1 MRVTLENAK
10 QVRLEAFSAAVV
22 ATQKYIDEVLKGED
36 AYTCGFA
43 WVKVKPQHKG
53 NTKEGRQE
61 RKIFA
66 ALDLQKDWTEK
77 RFQWWN
83 PSKSYFQNIDCKEQ
97 GALAAAKVLKS
108 YGLDAWMGSRLD

>member
-10 QVRLEAFSAAVV
+10 QVRLEAFAAAAVS
-22 ATQKYIDEVLKGED
+22 TQNYIDEVLKGED
-36 AYTCGFA
+36 AYSCGFA
-43 WVKVKPQHKG
+43 WVTVQPKHKG

-66 ALDLQKDWTEK
+66 ALDLQKDWTDK

-97 GALAAAKVLKS
+97 GAIAAAKVLKA
-108 YGLDAWMGSRLD
+108 YGLDAWMESRLD

>member
-1 MRVTLENAK
+1 MKVTLENAK
-10 QVRLEAFSAAVV
+10 QVRLEAFAAAAVS
-22 ATQKYIDEVLKGED
+22 TQNYIDEVLKGED
-36 AYTCGFA
+36 SGSCGFA

-66 ALDLQKDWTEK
+66 ALDLQKDWTDK
-77 RFQWWN
+77 IFQWWN

-97 GALAAAKVLKS
+97 GARAAARVLRA
-108 YGLDAWMGSRLD
+108 YGLDAWMESRLD

>member
-1 MRVTLENAK
+1 MRVTVENAK
-10 QVRLEAFSAAVV
+10 QVRLEAFAQAVT
-22 ATQKYIDEVLKGED
+22 ATDKYINEVLKGVD
-36 AYTCGFA
+36 SGSCGFA

-61 RKIFA
+61 RKVFA
-66 ALDLQKDWTEK
+66 ALDLQKDYTDK

-97 GALAAAKVLKS
+97 GAIAAAKVLKA
-108 YGLDAWMGSRLD
+108 YGLDAWMESRLD

>member
-10 QVRLEAFSAAVV
+10 RVRLEAFAAAVV

-43 WVKVKPQHKG
+43 WVTVDPKHKG

-83 PSKSYFQNIDCKEQ
+83 PSKCYFQNIDCKEQ

>member
-1 MRVTLENAK
+1 MKVTLDNAK

-43 WVKVKPQHKG
+43 WVKVKPKHKG

-66 ALDLQKDWTEK
+66 ALDLQK
-77 RFQWWN
+77 
-83 PSKSYFQNIDCKEQ
+83 I
-97 GALAAAKVLKS
+97 
-108 YGLDAWMGSRLD
+108 GLIKGISGGIQVSLTFKT